1 MFILVGRLV
10 RGGVMMKEIFFGEV
24 CEVYDN
30 GWVGV
35 RAVVGRLVSCLLR
48 GVEDQVLDQKP
59 FFFQSM

>member
-1 MFILVGRLV
+1 
-10 RGGVMMKEIFFGEV
+10 MMKEIFFGEV